1 DAPDAARL
9 APRVSR
15 VHRPKGGCRE
25 LHREASGAGRRHPAL
40 HPGRPRRGD
49 APRFSADRLRP
60 RDRLPQHGLAAH
72 RWRNGAFGSP
82 RDAARSHAGNLPSG
96 DRRHPALLVTA
107 ADPLFSPNIPVMHAT
122 THTPPASAVVHP
134 LIVGRRRGFTLDEL
148 LTVIAIIGILAA
160 IIIPVVGK
168 VRQSARVTQ
177 SVANLRGIGQA
188 VLLYA
193 GENRHTLPPLVDLS
207 ESGGFGSQYWSR
219 TIEPY
224 LEPAVDGGWRDLNN
238 RAFRQSPALVSPLLE
253 DGRHHAIGDY
263 GANRDVIQHPNSA
276 PRRLSEITRP
286 GNTVMVAA
294 AETR

>member
-1 DAPDAARL
+1 
-9 APRVSR
+9 
-15 VHRPKGGCRE
+15 
-25 LHREASGAGRRHPAL
+25 
-40 HPGRPRRGD
+40 
-49 APRFSADRLRP
+49 
-60 RDRLPQHGLAAH
+60 
-72 RWRNGAFGSP
+72 
-82 RDAARSHAGNLPSG
+82 
-96 DRRHPALLVTA
+96 
-107 ADPLFSPNIPVMHAT
+107 MHAT

-134 LIVGRRRGFTLDEL
+134 LIVGRRRGFTLVEL

-294 AETR
+294 AETRSRELPNGAWFFETYAYVNNPAAASAAPSDHGTGKIPAVFVDGHVEQFPKADFEANRRELLLINP